1 MRMRDLAPAILI
13 LGTRGIPAAHGG
25 FETFAERLALHLAA
39 RGWRVGVYCQ
49 REVDRVGRR
58 VSTTSWRGIDLI
70 TVEVASTGPA
80 ATLAFDGLCAHD
92 AAKRGGVCL
101 VLGYNGAVFLPYL
114 RLRGAKVLTNMDGI
128 EWRRPK
134 WSLAVRAFFW
144 ISEWIAAW
152 SSHRLIAD
160 HPAIA
165 DHLATRRPRSAIATI
180 PYGGD
185 PIRMPAEAPIRAL
198 GLEPDR
204 FLVSIARI
212 EPDNNILA
220 FVEAFSR
227 APRSAKLVVL
237 GRLDPENA
245 YHRAL
250 RNAAGDGV
258 VFTGAIYEA
267 ATVQALR
274 HHARAYL
281 HGHTVG
287 GTNPSLVEA
296 LWAGNAVI
304 AHDNAFNRGTAG
316 EGQLYFSDVDG
327 CARAIETVL
336 GDELALDAA
345 RAAARRRAADF
356 SWDDILAAYERE
368 VRELGGYP
376 PSSDPAADG
385 AEPSVANGFAEVDH
399 GSAGARADRVA

>member
-1 MRMRDLAPAILI
+1 MRMRELAPAILI
-13 LGTRGIPAAHGG
+13 LGTRGLPASHGG

-39 RGWRVGVYCQ
+39 HGWRVGVYCQ
-49 REVDRVGRR
+49 REVETVGQR
-58 VSTTSWRGIDLI
+58 VSTTVWRGIELI

-80 ATLAFDGLCAHD
+80 ATLAFDALCAHD
-92 AAKRGGVCL
+92 AAARGGVCL

-134 WSLAVRAFFW
+134 WSAAVRAFFW

-165 DHLATRRPRSAIATI
+165 DHLATRRTRNAIATI

-185 PIRMPAEAPIRAL
+185 PIYATSEAPIRAL

-212 EPDNNILA
+212 EPDNNILT

-237 GRLDPENA
+237 GTLDPENA

-250 RNAAGDGV
+250 RAAAGEGV
-258 VFTGAIYEA
+258 LFPGAIYEA
-267 ATVQALR
+267 ETVQTLR

-316 EGQLYFSDVDG
+316 EGQLYFADVDG

-336 GDELALDAA
+336 GDDAALAAA

-356 SWDDILAAYERE
+356 SWGDILAAYERE
-368 VRELGGYP
+368 VRRLGGYP
-376 PSSDPAADG
+376 PSSEPVSDGTRPLGVDAPDPVEGSPRVTAADG
-385 AEPSVANGFAEVDH
+385 VA
-399 GSAGARADRVA
+399 

>member
-1 MRMRDLAPAILI
+1 
-13 LGTRGIPAAHGG
+13 
-25 FETFAERLALHLAA
+25 
-39 RGWRVGVYCQ
+39 
-49 REVDRVGRR
+49 
-58 VSTTSWRGIDLI
+58 
-70 TVEVASTGPA
+70 
-80 ATLAFDGLCAHD
+80 
-92 AAKRGGVCL
+92 
-101 VLGYNGAVFLPYL
+101 
-114 RLRGAKVLTNMDGI
+114 MDGI

-134 WSLAVRAFFW
+134 WSPAVRAYFW

-165 DHLATRRPRSAIATI
+165 DHLATRRPRRAIATI

-185 PIRMPAEAPIRAL
+185 PIRAPSEAPLRAL
-198 GLEPDR
+198 GLAPDR
-204 FLVSIARI
+204 FLVSIARL

-220 FVEAFSR
+220 FVRAFSR
-227 APRSAKLVVL
+227 APRTAKLVVL
-237 GRLDPENA
+237 GNLDPRNA

-250 RNAAGDGV
+250 QAAAGEGV
-258 VFTGAIYEA
+258 MFPGAIYEA
-267 ATVQALR
+267 ETVQALR

-304 AHDNAFNRGTAG
+304 AHDNPFNRGTAG
-316 EGQLYFSDVDG
+316 DEQFYFSDVDG

-336 GDELALDAA
+336 GDHVAVDAA

-356 SWDDILAAYERE
+356 AWGDILAAYERE
-368 VRELGGYP
+368 VRTLGGYP
-376 PSSDPAADG
+376 ELPEPPSEDASSSGWDTLGSADSRLTGAAAD
-385 AEPSVANGFAEVDH
+385 PVA
-399 GSAGARADRVA
+399 